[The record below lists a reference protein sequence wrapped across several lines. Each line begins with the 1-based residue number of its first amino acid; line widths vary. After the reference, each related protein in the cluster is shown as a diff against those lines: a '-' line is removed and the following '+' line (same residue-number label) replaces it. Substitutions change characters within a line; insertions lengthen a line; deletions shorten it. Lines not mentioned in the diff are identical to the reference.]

1 MVTRSNRRAL
11 NARRT
16 RAAIR
21 AAALTLTRER
31 GYAAVTVD
39 DVAALA
45 GVSRRTVFNHFD
57 SKADLLVVGPEPPE
71 PEVVEAFVAG
81 SGPLLEDLTTLLVC
95 GAQPLESERG
105 WLVGFEGIVR
115 DNPEVERA
123 VHERFRSFAFSLTD
137 AVSRRLRVPVDD
149 ARVRAVVALTI
160 SIQYAAMDLWTGR
173 DASGSPPS
181 PEHPVGSAPT
191 PERPVGL
198 ARTEDVAARAGAA
211 SAAALEQPAASEDA
225 GGRPQ
230 VSLTLPGAIRA
241 VSAAMGEVLTP
252 PDRHGAA

>member
-1 MVTRSNRRAL
+1 M

-71 PEVVEAFVAG
+71 PEAVEAFVAG

-160 SIQYAAMDLWTGR
+160 SIQHAAMDLWTGR
-173 DASGSPPS
+173 DASGSPP
-181 PEHPVGSAPT
+181 T
-191 PERPVGL
+191 PGRPVGP
-198 ARTEDVAARAGAA
+198 ARAEDVAARAGAA

-230 VSLTLPGAIRA
+230 VSLTLPEAIRA

>member
-1 MVTRSNRRAL
+1 M

-71 PEVVEAFVAG
+71 PEAVEAFVAG
-81 SGPLLEDLTTLLVC
+81 SGPLLEDLTALLVC
-95 GAQPLESERG
+95 GAQLLESERG

-137 AVSRRLRVPVDD
+137 AMSRRLRVPVDD

-160 SIQYAAMDLWTGR
+160 SIQHAAMDLWTGR
-173 DASGSPPS
+173 DASGSPPT
-181 PEHPVGSAPT
+181 PGRPVGSA
-191 PERPVGL
+191 R
-198 ARTEDVAARAGAA
+198 AEDVAARAGAA

-230 VSLTLPGAIRA
+230 VSLTLPGAICA